1 MEEMNRLFSILR
13 FPFLHFF
20 LSWLTSDISRS
31 QHEASKDRHIG
42 RATRSRRCP
51 CAFGVCVCGGG
62 GLTTV
67 HIAGMAGGLLS
78 PSSSVLTAGRG
89 FFLCCSVE

>member
-31 QHEASKDRHIG
+31 QHEASKDRQILAG
-42 RATRSRRCP
+42 QPGAD
-51 CAFGVCVCGGG
+51 AVLVLLVCVCGGG
-62 GLTTV
+62 AV
-67 HIAGMAGGLLS
+67 
-78 PSSSVLTAGRG
+78 
-89 FFLCCSVE
+89 

>member
-31 QHEASKDRHIG
+31 QHEASKDRQILAG
-42 RATRSRRCP
+42 QPGAD
-51 CAFGVCVCGGG
+51 AVLVLLVCVCVPRFTS
-62 GLTTV
+62 L
-67 HIAGMAGGLLS
+67 AWQAASS
-78 PSSSVLTAGRG
+78 PQARR
-89 FFLCCSVE
+89 F